1 MSKKKR
7 KRDNSRRA
15 RRELSHKRGKVG
27 RHYVAQLRAVLQGA
41 GPYLR
46 RNWSVVRAGLI
57 FAACIL
63 VFMLAYSR
71 LTESALFDGIVT
83 LTARATASVLSLFDG
98 DVQVSGIVVT
108 SPGFTMGIIEA
119 CTGIVPM
126 IIFVSAVLAYPS
138 SVRQKAIGIALGIL
152 GIYAVNLVRTTTLF
166 AVGAH
171 FPGFFDTAHYLVWQS
186 LMILAAVVF
195 WLLWVMRLAHAAQ
208 E

>member
-15 RRELSHKRGKVG
+15 GRELSHKRRKGE
-27 RHYVAQLRAVLQGA
+27 RHYAGQLRAVLQHA
-41 GPYLR
+41 GLYLR
-46 RNWSVVRAGLI
+46 RNWRVVRAGLI

-63 VFMLAYSR
+63 VFMLVYSR
-71 LTESALFDGIVT
+71 LTGSGPLDGLRGFTAQATGFLLNLFG
-83 LTARATASVLSLFDG
+83 G
-98 DVQVSGIVVT
+98 DVFVAGTIVS
-108 SPGFTMGIIEA
+108 SPDFTMGIIEA
-119 CTGIVPM
+119 CTGVVPM

-152 GIYAVNLVRTTTLF
+152 AIYAVNLVRTTTLF
-166 AVGAH
+166 VVGTH
-171 FPGFFDTAHYLVWQS
+171 FPGFLDTAHYLVWQS